1 MATDAEINLKVNIP
15 QPKGQDIE
23 KMLADIKR
31 MGRFTTD
38 YLKEAAKGADI
49 AEAAKIGRERAA
61 KVGEEVAQNWEKG
74 FADGFKNVA
83 TMGRAQQ
90 KISLANEAI
99 YADVTKAEAAWR
111 EGKITDQQM
120 VALLTRRGEQQN
132 SVYDKAGNL
141 KNMVGGAESDL
152 RNLEQ
157 MEELLTKHEKFSEA
171 MRGEAEGARALALEL
186 RNSAGA
192 LEDEAEALD
201 LSIPGNEKRKL
212 QLLQQAK
219 DYRTRANAAEKA
231 AEVIEH
237 ETAAIVKNIAAV
249 DGSAKSYEKANKQVD
264 ASTTKALDQ
273 KKKLVEL
280 GAKQAI
286 TDQQQIVKEQQL
298 AEQQERRAAA
308 EAKRARQEEMLRE
321 KELYQNS
328 LLGKKKLELA
338 KIISDLN
345 KQRKEAVKIGDAEAI
360 ERLNMQYGVA
370 RSAMRQAGM
379 QANITRMMFM
389 QQAQQATRLGQNL
402 NTLTNGL
409 STLGQAFK
417 NGELNISGMASA
429 MTDLWFTFKAGIG
442 WLGYLQLGLQLLQ
455 ESLNRYSK
463 DQKKSSELSK
473 QNTESIQQER
483 AAYGALAEVA
493 EQVAK
498 QKERESTIA
507 ALKADYEA
515 MNTALK
521 TGLDLMNAQ
530 VAAELRRQQLTQDD
544 ASFQRT
550 LKKHE
555 LGRALAEGRMTR
567 TEYELALLDLDE
579 QAAMA
584 QADASVSSQKT
595 VAEAAG
601 KKLTERQ
608 KDADA
613 KAKKYDALLQTSTHQ
628 AVSREEIT
636 EYKTR
641 LANFEKQE
649 EEAEKALQAIME
661 EAKSQGVSVSMGAE
675 EVFDAWLN
683 GISWGGLDIDTTSE
697 RYKKRLEEALQKYEA
712 AKNRTSKFKGKM
724 RTRTRGQSVDSYLA
738 DQAAENEQLKIAK
751 AQADA
756 ATAEVKTAITE
767 KQTADLKLK
776 QAQED
781 ASRAKAQ
788 AEKRRE
794 QAETDVR
801 VNAALEAAA
810 KDRADA
816 IAKAEKDLAEQS
828 LDQLRENLT
837 ALQTAQGGFTKET
850 DQWNQYV
857 EPIQRLQEAIQARK
871 QNKKRSYREAEN
883 EASLYDKTSKFNKLN
898 LREILGFTDDGKID
912 LDEYERLLKAQKE
925 ANAAQL
931 KIASEIIQ
939 ELIRQAEGAKNA
951 SKKNAAEMGKIKRK
965 QAR

>member
-15 QPKGQDIE
+15 QPKGPDIE

-31 MGRFTTD
+31 LGSFTRD

-99 YADVTKAEAAWR
+99 YSDITKAEAAWR
-111 EGKITDQQM
+111 EGKLTDQQM

-132 SVYDKAGNL
+132 AVYDKAGNL

-157 MEELLTKHEKFSEA
+157 MEELLTKHERFSEA

-186 RNSAGA
+186 RKSAGA

-219 DYRTRANAAEKA
+219 DDRARANAAEKS

-264 ASTTKALDQ
+264 SSTSKALDQ

-308 EAKRARQEEMLRE
+308 EAKRAKQEEMLRE

-328 LLGKKKLELA
+328 LLGKTKLELA

-345 KQRKEAVKIGDAEAI
+345 KQRKEAVKIGDGEAI
-360 ERLNMQYGVA
+360 ERLNMQYSVA
-370 RSAMRQAGM
+370 RSAMRQASM
-379 QANITRMMFM
+379 QANVTRMMFM

-409 STLGQAFK
+409 STMGQAFK

-463 DQKKSSELSK
+463 DQQKSSELSK
-473 QNTESIQQER
+473 KNTERVQQER

-498 QKERESTIA
+498 QKERESTIV

-579 QAAMA
+579 RATME
-584 QADASVSSQKT
+584 QADAAVSSQTT

-601 KKLTERQ
+601 KKLKERQ
-608 KDADA
+608 KDADV

-636 EYKTR
+636 EYKKQ
-641 LANFEKQE
+641 LSDFEKQE
-649 EEAEKALQAIME
+649 AEAEKQLNDLIKKAE
-661 EAKSQGVSVSMGAE
+661 SQGLSIDMGAE
-675 EVFDAWLN
+675 KL
-683 GISWGGLDIDTTSE
+683 LDIGLNVVTLGWGDIDSTGE
-697 RYKKRLEEALQKYEA
+697 RYKKQLDKALKNYEA
-712 AKNRTSKFKGKM
+712 AKRRTSKFKGKM
-724 RTRTRGQSVDSYLA
+724 RKRTRGQSVDSYLA

-781 ASRAKAQ
+781 ASRAKEQ

-794 QAETDVR
+794 QAETDIYHR
-801 VNAALEAAA
+801 EALEAAA
-810 KDRADA
+810 KDRAEA
-816 IAKAEKDLAEQS
+816 IAEAEKDLAEQS
-828 LDQLRENLT
+828 LDQLGDNLT
-837 ALQTAQGGFTKET
+837 ALQTAQGGFIKNT
-850 DQWNQYV
+850 DQWNQYST
-857 EPIQRLQEAIQARK
+857 PIKRLQEAIRARK
-871 QNKKRSYREAEN
+871 KNKNRSFREAEN

-898 LREILGFTDDGKID
+898 LREILGFADDGEID
-912 LDEYERLLKAQKE
+912 LEEYERLLKAQKE